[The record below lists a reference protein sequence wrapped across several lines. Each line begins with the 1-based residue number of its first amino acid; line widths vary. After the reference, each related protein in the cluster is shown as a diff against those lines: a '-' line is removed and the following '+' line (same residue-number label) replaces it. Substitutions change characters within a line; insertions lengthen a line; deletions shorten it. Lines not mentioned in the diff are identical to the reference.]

1 MDEFKFVLKCFIF
14 ASLLMCLTQLKTD
27 GLTLEAR
34 LHGFLISSP
43 VAEFVNKSAQGGV
56 KLIEEFSIRVKK
68 TVNTWFGSSTNFS
81 HNESE
86 TIVKRPIYK
95 FNQQRVPENEKGQ
108 RAEADLESIE
118 SDLDRE

>member
-34 LHGFLISSP
+34 LQSFLISSP

-56 KLIEEFSIRVKK
+56 RLIEEFSIRAKK
-68 TVNTWFGSSTNFS
+68 TVNTWFGSSAHS
-81 HNESE
+81 SQNESE
-86 TIVKRPIYK
+86 TFVKRPIYK
-95 FNQQRVPENEKGQ
+95 FNQQRASENEKSQ
-108 RAEADLESIE
+108 RAEADLESIDP
-118 SDLDRE
+118 DLNRE

>member
-14 ASLLMCLTQLKTD
+14 ASLLMCLTQLKTN

-56 KLIEEFSIRVKK
+56 RLIEEFSIRAKK
-68 TVNTWFGSSTNFS
+68 TVNTWFGSSTNS
-81 HNESE
+81 SQNESE

-95 FNQQRVPENEKGQ
+95 FNQQQRAENEKGQ
-108 RAEADLESIE
+108 RAEADLETTDP
-118 SDLDRE
+118 DLDRE